1 MKVTLKSCVRRSANT
16 ARVGACATLLA
27 VCLNAET
34 MLERGKRVVN
44 ECLDAL
50 GGDRFLS
57 MQNREV
63 AGRAYSFYRE
73 KLSGL
78 SVAKIY
84 TRFDSGVSDTAH
96 ELAVRERQNFG
107 KKEDYGTLFQEKA
120 AYNISFRGAQP
131 LPDDRFERYKDTT
144 RSDIFYILR
153 VRMHE
158 PLIFESRGADVL
170 LNAPV
175 EIVDITDADNRTTTV
190 YFHQITK
197 LPVREV
203 FYRRNAVTKD
213 KDEEITVFSKYREV
227 DGIQWPWA
235 IERQRNGEKVFEI
248 FADSV
253 KFNDAKMQSDL
264 FELPS
269 DIKLLKPE

>member
-1 MKVTLKSCVRRSANT
+1 
-16 ARVGACATLLA
+16 
-27 VCLNAET
+27 
-34 MLERGKRVVN
+34 
-44 ECLDAL
+44 
-50 GGDRFLS
+50 
-57 MQNREV
+57 
-63 AGRAYSFYRE
+63 
-73 KLSGL
+73 
-78 SVAKIY
+78 
-84 TRFDSGVSDTAH
+84 
-96 ELAVRERQNFG
+96 
-107 KKEDYGTLFQEKA
+107 
-120 AYNISFRGAQP
+120 
-131 LPDDRFERYKDTT
+131 
-144 RSDIFYILR
+144 
-153 VRMHE
+153 MHE

-213 KDEEITVFSKYREV
+213 KDEEITLFSKYREV

>member
-1 MKVTLKSCVRRSANT
+1 MKFPAKSCVRRSANT
-16 ARVGACATLLA
+16 ARVGACATLFCLL
-27 VCLNAET
+27 LNAET
-34 MLERGKRVVN
+34 MQERGKRVVN
-44 ECLDAL
+44 ECLEAL
-50 GGDRFLS
+50 GGDRYMS
-57 MQNREV
+57 MQDREV

-78 SVAKIY
+78 DIAKVY
-84 TRFDSGVSDTAH
+84 TRFYPDVKDTAH
-96 ELAVRERQNFG
+96 DLAVRERQNFG
-107 KKEDYGTLFQEKA
+107 KKQDYGTLFKEKE

-158 PLIFESRGADVL
+158 PLILESRGADVL
-170 LNAPV
+170 QNAPV
-175 EIVDITDADNRTTTV
+175 EIVDITDGDNHTTTV

-203 FYRRNAVTKD
+203 FYRRNPVTKD
-213 KDEEITVFSKYREV
+213 KDEEITLFSKYREV

-235 IERQRNGEKVFEI
+235 VERQRNGEKVFEI

-253 KFNDAKMQSDL
+253 KINDPKVQSSL